1 MRDRKYRIKE
11 VVNGLG
17 ESVYYPQ
24 YKDWIF
30 WQYFYKYDYGD
41 TRIKCNTKEAALHYI
56 ESNYRTFRKDQIS
69 KEIIFEITPK
79 V

>member
-30 WQYFYKYDYGD
+30 WYYFHNYCDKK
-41 TRIKCNTKEAALHYI
+41 IKCYTKETALHYI
-56 ESNYRTFRKDQIS
+56 ESDYETFRKDQIS
-69 KEIIFEITPK
+69 KKIIFEVTPK

>member
-30 WQYFYKYDYGD
+30 WQYFYKYDYD
-41 TRIKCNTKEAALHYI
+41 DARIKCNTKEAALHYI
-56 ESNYRTFRKDQIS
+56 ESDYRTFRKGQTS
-69 KEIIFEITPK
+69 KEIIFEVTPK